1 MNRIINQLVLVA
13 SLGLISAFAAPLHAQ
28 QSNEMQASAN
38 VIGDIEFDWGRDG
51 VPCASCNFGESN
63 DRFNWTDRLNNL
75 WIGHIDPV
83 TGEFTPPLGENENPD
98 TTAFFWSDWGNGPE
112 WAFST
117 VNGQIQS
124 DLVYSR
130 YKPGEPAVAGW
141 SGAAW
146 ATMVNGVW
154 VPNFLPGAFVSGES
168 GGAGN
173 SALPE
178 ASQCLSDQNV
188 AYNVYQNLATPQQ
201 MFTDAV
207 SGTGKPTET
216 PFGAYA
222 NGIGERFVPCAHD
235 ANSPV
240 GGTRWLTFQGNAK
253 PNAKG
258 NVYQQVFWYDLDTQV
273 VQQLTTEPS
282 GKQRG
287 LMFLAPELLNSPL
300 NPNMGTAFPYV
311 LLAVSANETVY
322 IYIQSGTNANG
333 SPIMTL
339 INTISSPEAE
349 EPYIFDPKPFINC
362 TPICQT
368 FFAYSV
374 SKTSS
379 SQNGITIP
387 NGLAVAN
394 INPAAPIN
402 KLLVSGQQLPAQQ
415 RLDPKFFITTQNGP
429 QVYYNLINVETKK
442 QKYLNLGT
450 WYINMELGA
459 PTGDCVGSSPLE
471 GLNANLLAFDP
482 MCITP

>member
-1 MNRIINQLVLVA
+1 MNRFLNHHVTLA
-13 SLGLISAFAAPLHAQ
+13 ALGLISAFAAPLHAQ

-75 WIGHIDPV
+75 WVGHIDPV
-83 TGEFTPPLGENENPD
+83 TGEFTPPEGQNEQPD
-98 TTAFFWSDWGNGPE
+98 VYAFFWSAWGNGPE

-130 YKPGEPAVAGW
+130 FKPGEQAVAGW

-207 SGTGKPTET
+207 SGTGKPSET

-368 FFAYSV
+368 FFVYSV